1 MSATE
6 PRASV
11 ADASSHLLPFVS
23 VIIPMLNERHFIGP
37 CVEGF
42 LAQRYPAD
50 RIEILVIDGGS
61 DDGSRDVV
69 GELSA
74 EHPNVRLVDNP
85 RRVAAAAANVGIAE
99 AAGDILCFLS
109 AHGVPDPDYV
119 PTSVRL
125 LQETG
130 AVGVGGRYLHVGTE
144 PRSKA
149 IGLAMA
155 SPFGMASP
163 HRSSGERVEV
173 DTISHPTF
181 LRQALVDVGG
191 YDETLLR
198 NEDYELNY
206 RLRAAGGRL
215 VFCPEIS
222 SVYRPRGS
230 LGTLRRQ
237 FFDYGRWKATVMRRH
252 PTATR
257 PRHLVPPLAV
267 AAVGLAP
274 VVATSPVGRRALA
287 LGRRIR
293 PPPRRCGGP
302 RGSDRAGASV
312 PTFVA
317 VFPVM
322 HGSGASACWWGRPEM
337 SGPRSAGRGVGGAAP
352 RDRVRRPRLGGP
364 WPGRAANLAG
374 AGGWSPRAS
383 GWPGSCSPPVS

>member
-1 MSATE
+1 VTE
-6 PRASV
+6 
-11 ADASSHLLPFVS
+11 DELPFVS
-23 VIIPMLNERHFIGP
+23 VIVPMLNERHFIGP

-50 RIEILVIDGGS
+50 RLEILVIDGGS
-61 DDGSRDVV
+61 DDGSREVV
-69 GELSA
+69 TELAA
-74 EHPNVRLVDNP
+74 EHPAVRLVDNP

-99 AAGDILCFLS
+99 AVGEIMCFLS

-163 HRSSGERVEV
+163 HRSSDRRVEV

-181 LRQALVDVGG
+181 RRQALVDVGG

-230 LGTLRRQ
+230 LATLRRQ

-257 PRHLVPPLAV
+257 PRHLVPPLAALAV
-267 AAVGLAP
+267 AAAP
-274 VVATSPVGRRALA
+274 VAVLTPTGRRAVVLA
-287 LGRRIR
+287 VASYAALLGVAVGRER
-293 PPPRRCGGP
+293 PHRQ
-302 RGSDRAGASV
+302 GASV
-312 PTFVA
+312 ATFA
-317 VFPVM
+317 AAFPVM
-322 HGSGASACWWGRPEM
+322 HGSWGFGVLVGALRDARAAVASGRGRPT
-337 SGPRSAGRGVGGAAP
+337 RT
-352 RDRVRRPRLGGP
+352 
-364 WPGRAANLAG
+364 
-374 AGGWSPRAS
+374 
-383 GWPGSCSPPVS
+383 

>member
-1 MSATE
+1 MSLAPDPVE
-6 PRASV
+6 
-11 ADASSHLLPFVS
+11 LPLVT

-42 LAQRYPAD
+42 LAQHYPAD
-50 RIEILVIDGGS
+50 RLEILVIDGGS
-61 DDGSRDVV
+61 TDGSREVV
-69 GELSA
+69 EALGA
-74 EHPNVRLVDNP
+74 EHPRVRLVDNP

-99 AAGDILCFLS
+99 ARGEIMCFLS

-125 LQETG
+125 LAETG

-163 HRSSGERVEV
+163 HRSSGQRAEV

-206 RLRAAGGRL
+206 RLRANGGRL

-230 LGTLRRQ
+230 LSTLRRQ
-237 FFDYGRWKATVMRRH
+237 FFAYGRWKATVIRRH
-252 PTATR
+252 PEATR
-257 PRHLVPPLAV
+257 PRHLVPPVAV
-267 AAVGLAP
+267 AALGLAP
-274 VVATSPVGRRALA
+274 LVATRPGGRKLLA
-287 LGRRIR
+287 LGAAGYGALLTAAVAREH
-293 PPPRRCGGP
+293 PRRE
-302 RGSDRAGASV
+302 GASV
-312 PTFVA
+312 ATFVA
-317 VFPVM
+317 AFPVM
-322 HGSGASACWWGRPEM
+322 HGAWGLGVLVGAVRDVLGTVSRPSSGNSPKNG
-337 SGPRSAGRGVGGAAP
+337 SGP
-352 RDRVRRPRLGGP
+352 
-364 WPGRAANLAG
+364 
-374 AGGWSPRAS
+374 
-383 GWPGSCSPPVS
+383 